1 MKETGTPMDWFSS
14 PDRDASVMSA
24 WERLIQGDKPPFG
37 ALRGVV
43 DASWHRCLDGRV
55 APDTPG
61 APLPLEEGAL
71 FDLRVR
77 NDRLMH
83 ASVPLIQQ
91 THEFLSQ
98 TGTILLLADPDGMIL
113 ELAGDSRIVE
123 PAGEVRLIPGC
134 NWTELSCGTNAIG
147 TALALQQP
155 VQIHGSEHFCAG
167 IKQWTCSATVIRD
180 PLDGTVLGVLDVSGL
195 AQTYSQHSLAFIVSM
210 AGRIESRLGKF
221 AMERRLRLMERCMAY
236 CSGRTD
242 GVVVVDESGRL
253 VRANPQASAAFAR
266 LGVSGALDNAFPIP
280 DIARIAGGSMPP
292 QSPAWLRLARIERVG
307 EGADTLGFMLI
318 APAASRRAGSLSDA
332 VPEAMPVAEPTP
344 AAAFS
349 RIVGT
354 SPALRM
360 AIQKAQQLA
369 KASVPVLLLGETGVG
384 KELFARGIHQA
395 SARADGPFVA
405 LNCGGLPR
413 DLLSSELFGYAEGA
427 FTGARRSGM
436 TGKIEAANHGT
447 LFLDEIGEMPLDIQP
462 HLLRV
467 LEEGEIY
474 RLGENAPR
482 KVSLRLIAATHRD
495 LRADVADGKFRMDL
509 YYRLAVTNISIPP
522 LRERKTDVPE
532 MIEHW
537 LSVSRDRY
545 GVSHAVFD
553 DVAYECLLNYTW
565 PGNVRELRNA
575 IEGAVLMARDGIM
588 TVAELP
594 PEIAASA
601 VSPGG
606 VRESASSGLSAL
618 ARQKVRSLEMA
629 EAESIRFAIQQSQG
643 NLTQAAAQLG
653 IAKSTLYQKIRKY
666 ALAHDLGITRRVS
679 R

>member
-14 PDRDASVMSA
+14 PDRDASVMEA
-24 WERLIQGDKPPFG
+24 WERLIQGDKPPSG

-43 DASWHRCLDGRV
+43 DDSWLRCLDGRV
-55 APDTPG
+55 APDTAC
-61 APLPLEEGAL
+61 APAPLEEGAL

-91 THEFLSQ
+91 TREFLSQ

-113 ELAGDSRIVE
+113 ELAGDTRIVE
-123 PAGEVRLIPGC
+123 PAGEIRLIPGC

-180 PLDGTVLGVLDVSGL
+180 PLDGTVLGILDVSGL
-195 AQTYSQHSLAFIVSM
+195 AQAYSQHSLAFIVSM

-242 GVVVVDESGRL
+242 GVVVVDECGRL

-280 DIARIAGGSMPP
+280 DIPRIAGGSMSP
-292 QSPAWLRLARIERVG
+292 QSPGWLRLTRIERVT

-318 APAASRRAGSLSDA
+318 APAASRRAASLSDA
-332 VPEAMPVAEPTP
+332 MPAADSTP
-344 AAAFS
+344 RAAFS

-354 SPALRM
+354 SPALQT

-384 KELFARGIHQA
+384 KELFAQGIHQA
-395 SARADGPFVA
+395 SSRAEGPFVA
-405 LNCGGLPR
+405 LNCGGLSR

-467 LEEGEIY
+467 LEEGEIC
-474 RLGENAPR
+474 RLGENTAR
-482 KVSLRLIAATHRD
+482 KVSFRLIAATHRD

-522 LRERKTDVPE
+522 LRERKTDLPE
-532 MIEHW
+532 IIEHW
-537 LSVSRDRY
+537 LSVSRERY
-545 GVSHAVFD
+545 GVTNAVFD
-553 DVAYECLLNYTW
+553 DVAYECLLNYAW
-565 PGNVRELRNA
+565 PGNVREMRNA
-575 IEGAVLMARDGIM
+575 IEGAILMAHDGMM

-594 PEIAASA
+594 PEIGALA
-601 VSPGG
+601 VSAGG
-606 VRESASSGLSAL
+606 VRETASSVLSAL

-653 IAKSTLYQKIRKY
+653 IAKSTLYQKLRKY
-666 ALAHDLGITRRVS
+666 AIVRDLGVTQRVS

>member
-14 PDRDASVMSA
+14 PDRDASVMAA
-24 WERLIQGDKPPFG
+24 WEHLMQGDKPSSD
-37 ALRGVV
+37 AVRRVV
-43 DASWHRCLDGRV
+43 DDSWRRCLDGRV
-55 APDTPG
+55 APDAAG
-61 APLPLEEGAL
+61 APLPLEEGGL
-71 FDLRVR
+71 FDLRAR

-83 ASVPLIQQ
+83 ACVPLILQ
-91 THEFLSQ
+91 TREFLSQ
-98 TGTILLLADPDGMIL
+98 TGTILLLADPDGVIL
-113 ELAGDSRIVE
+113 ELAGDTRIVE
-123 PAGEVRLIPGC
+123 PASEVRLIPGC

-147 TALALQQP
+147 TALALRQP

-221 AMERRLRLMERCMAY
+221 AMERRLRLVERCMTY
-236 CSGRTD
+236 CSGRAD
-242 GVVVVDESGRL
+242 GVVVVDECGRL

-266 LGVSGALDNAFPIP
+266 LGVSGALDNAFPLP
-280 DIARIAGGSMPP
+280 DIARIAGGSVSP
-292 QSPAWLRLARIERVG
+292 QSPAWLRLTRIERVA

-318 APAASRRAGSLSDA
+318 APAASRRTASLADALPAAGS
-332 VPEAMPVAEPTP
+332 TP
-344 AAAFS
+344 GAAFA

-354 SPALRM
+354 SAALRT

-384 KELFARGIHQA
+384 KELFAQGIHQA
-395 SARADGPFVA
+395 SSKADGPFVA
-405 LNCGGLPR
+405 LNCGGLSR

-436 TGKIEAANHGT
+436 TGKIEAANRGT

-467 LEEGEIY
+467 LEEGELY
-474 RLGENAPR
+474 RLGENVPR
-482 KVSLRLIAATHRD
+482 KVSFRLIAATHRD

-522 LRERKTDVPE
+522 LRERKTDLPE
-532 MIEHW
+532 MIAHW
-537 LSVSRDRY
+537 LSVSRERY
-545 GVSHAVFD
+545 GVTDAVFD
-553 DVAYECLLNYTW
+553 DVAYECLLNYAW
-565 PGNVRELRNA
+565 PGNVREMRNA
-575 IEGAVLMARDGIM
+575 IEGAVLMAHDGIM

-594 PEIAASA
+594 PEIGASA
-601 VSPGG
+601 VSAGG
-606 VRESASSGLSAL
+606 VRDTASSGLSAL

-666 ALAHDLGITRRVS
+666 ALAHDLGVTRRVS

>member
-1 MKETGTPMDWFSS
+1 MKQTGTPMHWFSS
-14 PDRDASVMSA
+14 PDRDASVMDA
-24 WERLIQGDKPPFG
+24 WERLIQGDKPRSC

-43 DASWHRCLDGRV
+43 DDSWHRCLDGRV
-55 APDTPG
+55 DPDAASAP
-61 APLPLEEGAL
+61 APPEEEAL

-77 NDRLMH
+77 NNRLMQ

-91 THEFLSQ
+91 TREFLSQ
-98 TGTILLLADPDGMIL
+98 SGTLLLLADPDGMIL
-113 ELAGDSRIVE
+113 ELAGDTRIVE
-123 PAGEVRLIPGC
+123 PAGEIRLIPGC

-195 AQTYSQHSLAFIVSM
+195 VQAYSQHSLALIVSM

-242 GVVVVDESGRL
+242 GVVVVDECGRL

-266 LGVSGALDNAFPIP
+266 LGLSGALDNAFPVP
-280 DIARIAGGSMPP
+280 DIARIAGDSMAS
-292 QSPAWLRLARIERVG
+292 QSPAWLRLARIERVS

-318 APAASRRAGSLSDA
+318 APAASRRPASLSD
-332 VPEAMPVAEPTP
+332 VVSDAMPAADSTP
-344 AAAFS
+344 RAPFS
-349 RIVGT
+349 CIVGT
-354 SPALRM
+354 SPALRT
-360 AIQKAQQLA
+360 AIEKAQQLA

-384 KELFARGIHQA
+384 KELFAQGIHQA
-395 SARADGPFVA
+395 SSRADGPFIA
-405 LNCGGLPR
+405 LNCGGLSR

-436 TGKIEAANHGT
+436 TGKIEAADHGT

-467 LEEGEIY
+467 LEEGKIY
-474 RLGENAPR
+474 RLGENTPR
-482 KVSLRLIAATHRD
+482 KVSFRLIAATHRD

-522 LRERKTDVPE
+522 LRERKTDLPE

-537 LSVSRDRY
+537 LSVSRERY

-553 DVAYECLLNYTW
+553 DVAYKCLLNYAW
-565 PGNVRELRNA
+565 PGNVREMRNA
-575 IEGAVLMARDGIM
+575 IEGALLMARDGIM

-594 PEIAASA
+594 PEIGVLA
-601 VSPGG
+601 VSAGG
-606 VRESASSGLSAL
+606 VQETASSALSAL

-629 EAESIRFAIQQSQG
+629 ETESIRFAIQQSQG
-643 NLTQAAAQLG
+643 NLTEAAAQLG
-653 IAKSTLYQKIRKY
+653 IAKSTLYQKLRKY
-666 ALAHDLGITRRVS
+666 AIVRDLGVRRVS